1 MSSLLFSTSVVAAF
15 LGGIVALFAPC
26 CVSVMLPAYL
36 ATGIHRRR
44 GLIAMTFIFAAG
56 VATIILPLA
65 AGASALSRLISG
77 EHALVYS
84 IMAVVMLSMGVA
96 MIAGFR
102 LPIPMLGGRVRQG
115 RGPGP
120 AYVLGV
126 FSGVATACC
135 APVLAGVIALS
146 GVAGSF
152 FIAMVLGL
160 AYVFGMVAPLF
171 VIALVWD
178 GKEIGATRWLSSR
191 SVHLRLARHSRTVSL
206 SSFVGGLLLLAMG
219 LLVAVLAYTG
229 PDMASRGWQ
238 VTVSGDAQHYAH
250 VVTTWLAQLPGWITA
265 LAVFAALGTLAIV
278 AVHQVADHAEPDP
291 STDPLPSGACVTS
304 CTSTEEATNNSQV
317 PIEQEHNQ

>member
-36 ATGIHRRR
+36 AAGIHRRW
-44 GLIAMTFIFAAG
+44 GLIAMTFIFAGG

-77 EHALVYS
+77 EHTLVYS
-84 IMAVVMLSMGVA
+84 IMAVVMLSMGAA

-115 RGPGP
+115 RGPGA

-135 APVLAGVIALS
+135 APVLVGVVALS
-146 GVAGSF
+146 GAAGSF
-152 FIAMVLGL
+152 FTAMVLGL

-191 SVHLRLARHSRTVSL
+191 SVRLRLARHSRTVSL
-206 SSFVGGLLLLAMG
+206 SSFVGGLLLVAMG

-250 VVTTWLAQLPGWITA
+250 VATSWLAQLPGWITA
-265 LAVFAALGTLAIV
+265 LAVFAALGALAVV
-278 AVHQVADHAEPDP
+278 AVHQVANHSDLSSSP
-291 STDPLPSGACVTS
+291 DPLPNDDRGISGD
-304 CTSTEEATNNSQV
+304 STEDATDHSQR
-317 PIEQEHNQ
+317 PIERENRQ